1 MTSDLTPAEIQALL
15 PLIPREEKEMLLRL
29 TQNEREVILEIY
41 RQFPGVYRDERV
53 IEEETPQIKQLGPDD
68 PFPEGF

>member
-1 MTSDLTPAEIQALL
+1 MTSDLTSAEIQALL

-53 IEEETPQIKQLGPDD
+53 IEEEAPKPKQLGPDD

>member
-1 MTSDLTPAEIQALL
+1 
-15 PLIPREEKEMLLRL
+15 MLLRL

-53 IEEETPQIKQLGPDD
+53 IEEEAPKPKQLGPDD

>member
-1 MTSDLTPAEIQALL
+1 
-15 PLIPREEKEMLLRL
+15 MLLRL

-53 IEEETPQIKQLGPDD
+53 IEEEAPQIKQLGPDD